1 VICRDRRRAVAGTL
15 SSIHLNA
22 ISFCGSRTVECDAAC
37 FGALGYNDSSI
48 VLEARDL
55 WAHKAL
61 VRLDNLP

>member
-1 VICRDRRRAVAGTL
+1 MQYLFVAAAQW
-15 SSIHLNA
+15 S
-22 ISFCGSRTVECDAAC
+22 DAAC